1 MNKIFSLLKSRYFKF
16 GVALTIY
23 ILWVIWMGNYWFLL
37 GIPVVFDVYISKKV
51 NWSPWKK
58 RNKKN
63 HPVIEW
69 LDAIIFAIVA
79 VTIINIFLFQNY
91 KIPTS
96 SMDRT
101 LMIGDHL
108 YVSKVSYGPRTPIT
122 PLSLPFVHNIIFGST
137 PSFLTWLQWPYKRLA
152 GFGHIKRDDIV
163 VFNYPAGDTVSLDM
177 PDNQSYYSYISD
189 ETEKMKQ
196 EDLLSGIKRSESEYY
211 SIIRKQIMDKQKVV
225 FRPLDKMDPY
235 VKRCVAIAGDTLLVK
250 NGEVFI
256 NGVLQREI
264 DGKQFIYRVRTK
276 SPINPKIIDDMGIP
290 ESDIMVTNDGYY
302 LNLTKENYT
311 RLKSLSNVIS
321 IEDNFYTA
329 GEADRQVFP
338 NSAKFNWNV
347 DNYGPLYIPKKDA
360 VVKLTLDNLP
370 LYKRIIA
377 SYEKNSLVVR
387 DSVIYING
395 NAANEYKFK
404 MDYYFMMGDNRHQS
418 LDSRYWGFVPED
430 HIVGK
435 PIFIWL
441 SLDANKGFLQK
452 VRWSRFFRKAQQ

>member
-152 GFGHIKRDDIV
+152 GFGQIKRDDIV
-163 VFNYPAGDTVSLDM
+163 AFNYPAGDTVSLDM

-387 DSVIYING
+387 DSVIYINDK
-395 NAANEYKFK
+395 AANDYKFK

-441 SLDANKGFLQK
+441 SLDANKGFLHK
-452 VRWSRFFRKAQQ
+452 VRWSRLFRKAQQ